1 MPWGSVPRRLAG
13 SPHPVSG
20 SITVVARAG
29 ARDTQI
35 GEWHRPVAATYTADP
50 SLMVVALASGQA
62 GPTPALATTPRPA
75 KEDPPVTDP
84 AATVAVF
91 GPHPLLTVTVE
102 RRGEA
107 DDVHLHAGGQ
117 GVWVSRMA
125 AELGAAPVLCALLG
139 GETGAVLRPLLEAL
153 GIETR
158 LVRSRGASGCVV
170 ADRRDGERRL
180 LAASLPSAAS
190 RHEVDELVSETAS
203 AALASRVLVVCNPH
217 PADALPLDVYP
228 TVVAAAAANGVP
240 VLVDLS
246 SPRLDSAL
254 EARPA
259 IVKLNDWELAEFVRD
274 SVDGL
279 DRRRRAAQRI
289 LDGGARTVVVT
300 RGPDPAL
307 VLREDRAWE
316 LVPPRFTRGSREGCG
331 DTMTGALAAA
341 LARGIEFEPALILGA
356 AAGAANFLRHGLGTG
371 SRAVVEEL
379 AQRVELRPL

>member
-1 MPWGSVPRRLAG
+1 MMAG
-13 SPHPVSG
+13 ERGQVAIFAPNPMLSLTIERSGDEDEVHVHP
-20 SITVVARAG
+20 A
-29 ARDTQI
+29 
-35 GEWHRPVAATYTADP
+35 
-50 SLMVVALASGQA
+50 
-62 GPTPALATTPRPA
+62 
-75 KEDPPVTDP
+75 
-84 AATVAVF
+84 
-91 GPHPLLTVTVE
+91 
-102 RRGEA
+102 
-107 DDVHLHAGGQ
+107 GQ
-117 GVWVSRMA
+117 GVWVARMA
-125 AELGAAPVLCALLG
+125 GEMGVKPVLCGFTG
-139 GETGAVLRPLLEAL
+139 GETGATIGPLLGQL
-153 GIETR
+153 P
-158 LVRSRGASGCVV
+158 
-170 ADRRDGERRL
+170 GERRL
-180 LAASLPSAAS
+180 VETVGANGSYVHDRRGGTRELLAMMPPATPT
-190 RHEVDELVSETAS
+190 RHEVDELFSVTC
-203 AALASRVLVVCNPH
+203 AAAVDSDVLVVCNPF
-217 PADALPLDVYP
+217 PGDNIPVELYTDLVADVS
-228 TVVAAAAANGVP
+228 ANGTA

-246 SPRLDSAL
+246 SPRLDAAL
-254 EARPA
+254 EGRPA
-259 IVKLNDWELAEFVRD
+259 LAKLNDWELAEFVRD

>member
-1 MPWGSVPRRLAG
+1 
-13 SPHPVSG
+13 VS
-20 SITVVARAG
+20 
-29 ARDTQI
+29 
-35 GEWHRPVAATYTADP
+35 EP
-50 SLMVVALASGQA
+50 
-62 GPTPALATTPRPA
+62 GPQ
-75 KEDPPVTDP
+75 
-84 AATVAVF
+84 VAVF

-139 GETGAVLRPLLEAL
+139 GETGAVLRPLLDAL
-153 GIETR
+153 DIQTR
-158 LVRSRGASGCVV
+158 PVRCHAASGCVV
-170 ADRRDGERRL
+170 ADRRGGERRL
-180 LAASLPSAAS
+180 LAASLAGAAS
-190 RHEVDELVSETAS
+190 RHEVDDLVSLTAS
-203 AALASRVLVVCNPH
+203 TALGSRVLVVCNPH
-217 PADALPLDVYP
+217 PADSLPHDVYP
-228 TVVAAAAANGVP
+228 KVVAAASQNGVP

-246 SPRLDSAL
+246 SPRLDFAL
-254 EARPA
+254 EGRPD

-274 SVDGL
+274 SVEGP

-289 LDGGARTVVVT
+289 LDRGAHAVIVT
-300 RGPDPAL
+300 RGPESAL

-316 LVPPRFTRGSREGCG
+316 LVPPRFTEGSREGCG

-341 LARGIEFEPALILGA
+341 LARGIELEPALVLGA

-379 AQRVELRPL
+379 ARRVELRPL